1 MNLYIIVEGDKTEL
15 QVYPAWM
22 KYLAPQLNRIDDAW
36 DVSDNTYYMFSGG
49 GIPSIY
55 NHIIHSI
62 QDINAINS
70 RGDAKYDIL
79 MVCIDTEEDDRQV
92 IENRISSDIASN
104 SLKFNDFEIV
114 VFEHKVCMET
124 WFLGNQNIFKR
135 NPQDVTYREYIQ
147 FYNVAD
153 CDPELMG
160 TPNDEW
166 TKAQFHYRYLRKMF
180 SERHMKYSKTNTT
193 EVEKQTYLDQLISR
207 YKETND
213 IGSFGRWYDF
223 IRSLK

>member
-1 MNLYIIVEGDKTEL
+1 MNLYIIVEGNKTEL
-15 QVYPAWM
+15 QVYPAWL
-22 KYLAPQLNRIDDAW
+22 KYLAPQLNRIEDAW
-36 DVSDNTYYMFSGG
+36 NVGDNTYYMFSGG

-70 RGDAKYDIL
+70 RGAAKYNIL
-79 MVCIDTEEDDRQV
+79 MVCIDTEDDDRQA
-92 IENRISSDIASN
+92 IENRIRCDIASN
-104 SLKFNDFEIV
+104 QLKFNDFKIV

-135 NPQDVTYREYIQ
+135 NPQDEAYREYIQ

-153 CDPELMG
+153 YDPELMG

-166 TKAQFHYRYLRKMF
+166 TKAQFHYRYLKKMF
-180 SERHMKYSKTNTT
+180 NERHMKYSKKYTT
-193 EVEKQTYLDQLISR
+193 EVEKQTYLEQLISR
-207 YKETND
+207 YKDTHD
-213 IGSFGRWYDF
+213 ISSFGRWFEF
-223 IRSLK
+223 ITSLK

>member
-22 KYLAPQLNRIDDAW
+22 KYLAPQLNRIEDAW
-36 DVSDNTYYMFSGG
+36 EVRDNTYYMFSGG

-62 QDINAINS
+62 QDINDINS
-70 RGDAKYDIL
+70 KGGAKYDIL
-79 MVCIDTEEDDRQV
+79 MVCIDTEEKDRQA
-92 IENRISSDIASN
+92 IENRINSDIASN
-104 SLKFNDFEIV
+104 QLKFNDFRIV

-124 WFLGNQNIFKR
+124 WFLGNQNVFKR
-135 NPQDVTYREYIQ
+135 NPQDETYREYIQ

-153 CDPELMG
+153 YDPELMG

-166 TKAQFHYRYLRKMF
+166 TIAQFHYRYLRKMF
-180 SERHMKYSKTNTT
+180 NERHMKYSKTNTT
-193 EVEKQTYLDQLISR
+193 EVKKQAYLDQLISR
-207 YKETND
+207 YEMSHD
-213 IGSFGRWYDF
+213 ISSFGRWYEF
-223 IRSLK
+223 ITSIK

>member
-22 KYLAPQLNRIDDAW
+22 KYLAPQLNRIEDAW
-36 DVSDNTYYMFSGG
+36 GVSDNTYYIFSGG

-62 QDINAINS
+62 QDINTINS
-70 RGDAKYDIL
+70 KGGAKYDIL
-79 MVCIDTEEDDRQV
+79 MVCIDTEEDDRQA
-92 IENRISSDIASN
+92 IENRISSHIALN
-104 SLKFNDFEIV
+104 NLKFKDFEIV

-135 NPQDVTYREYIQ
+135 NPQDVTYRDYIQ
-147 FYNVAD
+147 FYNVVD

-166 TKAQFHYRYLRKMF
+166 TKAQFHYRYLKKMF
-180 SERHMKYSKTNTT
+180 SERHMKYSKTNTK
-193 EVEKQTYLDQLISR
+193 EIEKHTYLNQLILR

>member
-1 MNLYIIVEGDKTEL
+1 MNLYIIVEGDKTEQ

-22 KYLAPQLNRIDDAW
+22 KYLAPQLNRIEDAW
-36 DVSDNTYYMFSGG
+36 EVRDNTYYIFSGG

-62 QDINAINS
+62 QDINDINS
-70 RGDAKYDIL
+70 RGGAKYDFL
-79 MVCIDTEEDDRQV
+79 MVCIDTEEDGRQA
-92 IENRISSDIASN
+92 IENRINNDIVSN
-104 SLKFNDFEIV
+104 HLKFNDFKID

-135 NPQDVTYREYIQ
+135 NPQDETYREYIQ

-153 CDPELMG
+153 YDPELMG

-166 TKAQFHYRYLRKMF
+166 TKAQFHYKYLRKMF
-180 SERHMKYSKTNTT
+180 NERHMMYSKKNTT
-193 EVEKQTYLDQLISR
+193 EIEKQTYLDQLISR
-207 YKETND
+207 YKETHD
-213 IGSFGRWYDF
+213 ISSFGRWYEF
-223 IRSLK
+223 ITSFK